1 VDLNRDIAS
10 WLVAARPEI
19 ESAMNAKLGPAAP
32 SPASPESEALRR
44 FRTYASTALMRGQA
58 APPNLDGLRV
68 NQRRALALLEAW
80 LETATLLGAE
90 RGEAV
95 HAALRPLVDEFALAL
110 RTSHNGRKLSGRPRL
125 ARRAVSAAI
134 DRVADAFLAIDT
146 DSGAI
151 EDANPAAG
159 AMLGVKRDALLG
171 VPATSF
177 LAPAAQT
184 DLWNQLDALSEGSD
198 TAQFAA
204 TLVDAGGVPI
214 EVVVS
219 ASAFTTRSRTLA
231 LLLARPKAP
240 IVSA

>member
-1 VDLNRDIAS
+1 MTSNRDIAS
-10 WLVAARPEI
+10 WLVVARPNI
-19 ESAMNAKLGPAAP
+19 EAAMNAQLGPAAP

-44 FRTYASTALMRGQA
+44 FRTFASTALIRDEA

-80 LETATLLGAE
+80 LETSTLVAAE

-95 HAALRPLVDEFALAL
+95 QAALRPLVDAFALEL
-110 RTSHNGRKLSGRPRL
+110 RTNHNGRKRAGRPRL

-159 AMLGVKRDALLG
+159 ALLGVKRDALLG
-171 VPATSF
+171 IAATSF
-177 LAPAAQT
+177 LAPTAEAE
-184 DLWNQLDALSEGSD
+184 LWNQLDALAEGGD
-198 TAQFAA
+198 TTHFA
-204 TLVDAGGVPI
+204 TTFVDAAGAPI
-214 EVVVS
+214 EVMAS
-219 ASAFTTRSRTLA
+219 ASAFATRSRTLA
-231 LLLARPKAP
+231 LVLARPKAP
-240 IVSA
+240 IPGA

>member
-1 VDLNRDIAS
+1 
-10 WLVAARPEI
+10 
-19 ESAMNAKLGPAAP
+19 
-32 SPASPESEALRR
+32 
-44 FRTYASTALMRGQA
+44 MRNEV

-80 LETATLLGAE
+80 LETSTLLAGD
-90 RGEAV
+90 RGEAI
-95 HAALRPLVDEFALAL
+95 HSAIRPLVDEFALAL

-134 DRVADAFLAIDT
+134 DRIADAFLAVDT

-171 VPATSF
+171 VAADSF
-177 LAPAAQT
+177 LSPDAKS
-184 DLWNQLDALSEGSD
+184 DLWGHLDALSEGAD
-198 TAQFAA
+198 QARFAT
-204 TLVDAGGVPI
+204 TLVDASGASI

-219 ASAFTTRSRTLA
+219 AAAFTTRSRTLA
-231 LLLARPKAP
+231 LLLARPKATE
-240 IVSA
+240 AGA